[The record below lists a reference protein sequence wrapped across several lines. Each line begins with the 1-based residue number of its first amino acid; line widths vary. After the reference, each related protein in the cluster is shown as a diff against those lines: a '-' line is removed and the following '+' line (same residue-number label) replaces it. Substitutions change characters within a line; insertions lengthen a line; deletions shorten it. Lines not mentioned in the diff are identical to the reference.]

1 MQYRRVLIK
10 LSGELL
16 SSSKEATVDV
26 VWVNRVAQE
35 ICHAMDQGVQ
45 VALVVGGGNI
55 FRGHTLASEGIE
67 RTSAD
72 SVGMLATVINSVVLT
87 DVFEQH
93 GRAVELMSAI
103 PILGIAEH
111 FNLKKALS
119 SLEQGK
125 LVIFAGGTGNPF
137 VTTDS
142 AASLRAIEISAD
154 LLLKAT
160 RVDGVYSSDPIDK
173 KEAQRFDSISFSDV
187 IAKEL
192 KVMDLGAFIQCQQYA
207 LPICVFDVNKPK
219 ALLRVLRGEKEG
231 TLISE
236 EKV

>member
-16 SSSKEATVDV
+16 SSKQGSVDI
-26 VWVNRVAQE
+26 VWVNRVVQE
-35 ICHAMDQGVQ
+35 ICHAMDKGVQ
-45 VALVVGGGNI
+45 VAIVVGGGNI
-55 FRGHTLASEGIE
+55 FRGHELASEGIE

-72 SVGMLATVINSVVLT
+72 SVGMLATVINAILLT

-93 GRAVELMSAI
+93 GRDVELMSAV
-103 PILGIAEH
+103 PIMGVAEH
-111 FNLKKALS
+111 FNLKKALGA
-119 SLEQGK
+119 LGAGK
-125 LVIFAGGTGNPF
+125 VVVFAGGTGNPF

-142 AASLRAIEISAD
+142 AASLRAIEIGAE

-160 RVDGVYSSDPIDK
+160 RVDGVYSKDPL
-173 KEAQRFDSISFSDV
+173 KEKSAERFTSISFSDV
-187 IAKEL
+187 ISKEL

-219 ALLRVLRGEKEG
+219 ALLRVLSGEQEG

-236 EKV
+236 EKI